1 MTRYVPRQGG
11 LVTRETKQGGIQSVE
26 MTLRVLLAVAEGAG
40 PRALKDIAQSANL
53 APSSTHRHLSTL
65 VNFEMVEQDSHTGRY
80 SLGVRIVE
88 LGLKALSR
96 RDAVRLAGAMLE
108 ELRDQVEYSV
118 FLSIWGNYG
127 PTVVRWEEGNHAV
140 TVHVRVGAV
149 LPLMRSATGR
159 VFLAWLPSGVTAAM
173 VQSEKG
179 ARKEVERLREIT
191 RERGLGSV
199 EGDLLPGVAS
209 LSAPVF
215 DHRGHIVA
223 AISALGTQGV
233 FDSSHTGAIAQKLK
247 KAADS
252 LSNQLRHKFDD
263 VTNGKH

>member
-1 MTRYVPRQGG
+1 
-11 LVTRETKQGGIQSVE
+11 
-26 MTLRVLLAVAEGAG
+26 
-40 PRALKDIAQSANL
+40 
-53 APSSTHRHLSTL
+53 
-65 VNFEMVEQDSHTGRY
+65 
-80 SLGVRIVE
+80 
-88 LGLKALSR
+88 
-96 RDAVRLAGAMLE
+96 MLE

-127 PTVVRWEEGNHAV
+127 PTVVRWEQGNHAV

-159 VFLAWLPSGVTAAM
+159 VFLAWLPPGVTAAM

-179 ARKEVERLREIT
+179 AKKEVERLREIT
-191 RERGLGSV
+191 RERGVGSV

-215 DHRGHIVA
+215 DHRGHLVA

-233 FDSSHTGAIAQKLK
+233 FDCSHTGPIALKLK
-247 KAADS
+247 KAAES
-252 LSNQLRHKFDD
+252 LSNQLRHKVDD
-263 VTNGKH
+263 VSNGKR